1 MQFFCSKESQ
11 TNASEEKVDIMQ
23 LFAKAQE
30 RFDNQVHVQLC
41 DKCTVV

>member
-30 RFDNQVHVQLC
+30 RFDNQVWLC